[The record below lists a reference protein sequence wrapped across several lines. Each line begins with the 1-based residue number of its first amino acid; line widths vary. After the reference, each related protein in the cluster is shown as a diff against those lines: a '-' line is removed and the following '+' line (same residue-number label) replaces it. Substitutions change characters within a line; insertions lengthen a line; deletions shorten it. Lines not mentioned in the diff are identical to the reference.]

1 MNLTDFPDEIRGD
14 MPGGRPAPWVKK
26 PLVSHKEAAALVG
39 AFALGALSVVA
50 VIAVARQ
57 FECDRD

>member
-14 MPGGRPAPWVKK
+14 MPGGRPAYWVKK
-26 PLVSHKEAAALVG
+26 PLVSHKEAAALVS

-50 VIAVARQ
+50 VIVIARQ
-57 FECDRD
+57 FECERD